1 MKTNTRFW
9 SYLAHFLLGWEM
21 FQIKVVEK
29 TKTHFVFSNFFFKTC
44 RLWDKAEKYC
54 RTWQATDD
62 CGACA
67 LHGGYLRL
75 HTHTHTHTHS
85 LNMQYSLLFHY
96 NNGYANAPQCYVIR
110 TLPVASCHEVDTDLQ
125 VVPFELDPVS
135 WQWSRISGM
144 LHRVAGLIIADVS
157 NEGAVFIVE
166 DYQGSTILPNVGN
179 FESGD
184 TASHLRN
191 PESCKMPL

>member
-75 HTHTHTHTHS
+75 HTHTHTHTQSEYAILIAFPLQQWLRERASVLRYTYIACRVLSWSWYRLTSSSFWTWSCILAMIQDFWDVTPCCWADNCRRFERRRCLHRRGLS
-85 LNMQYSLLFHY
+85 RQYHPSKRRKFW
-96 NNGYANAPQCYVIR
+96 IR
-110 TLPVASCHEVDTDLQ
+110 RHGVASQ
-125 VVPFELDPVS
+125 KP
-135 WQWSRISGM
+135 W
-144 LHRVAGLIIADVS
+144 
-157 NEGAVFIVE
+157 IV
-166 DYQGSTILPNVGN
+166 
-179 FESGD
+179 
-184 TASHLRN
+184 
-191 PESCKMPL
+191 